1 MTLSEE
7 SLYISQ
13 LFHLVELFILC
24 APRCATLIDF
34 LFFCFIFLFG
44 RNKLSVINNLSKK
57 RRMKMYCFV
66 EEEFKKTKREKSFFL
81 LYFHPLG
88 CCWKRKKHFGKRK
101 LSCLCFKNYM
111 HAHWHKKIF
120 LRSVNKTRLIYDVLQ
135 ARFTSNADMLENICL
150 NINFVCFLIRK
161 LKKEECL
168 PHTSSSMR
176 NISSESIFCMD
187 YLWCPSPCCPS
198 SHCTYTVMELFKY
211 VSDENTFT
219 WNIFVFELR
228 LKTMPWASKLW
239 YGKSFWHFWH

>member
-1 MTLSEE
+1 MRSQMCDAYWFPFLLFYF
-7 SLYISQ
+7 SL
-13 LFHLVELFILC
+13 
-24 APRCATLIDF
+24 
-34 LFFCFIFLFG
+34 LFG

-66 EEEFKKTKREKSFFL
+66 EEEFKRRDEKNPFFFFTSIL
-81 LYFHPLG
+81 VDVVENEEN
-88 CCWKRKKHFGKRK
+88 FGKRK
-101 LSCLCFKNYM
+101 LSCLCLKNYM

-120 LRSVNKTRLIYDVLQ
+120 LRSVNKTRLINDVLQ
-135 ARFTSNADMLENICL
+135 ARFTSNADILENICL

-176 NISSESIFCMD
+176 NISSESIFYMD

-198 SHCTYTVMELFKY
+198 MLCTYTVMEVFKY

-219 WNIFVFELR
+219 WNIFCFWI
-228 LKTMPWASKLW
+228 KT
-239 YGKSFWHFWH
+239 